1 MSKRGR
7 STEDGDQSSSGVG
20 TDDRDRQGQR
30 VQDPESPYA
39 RGEQAEGRTAS
50 GNRTASGKKRNT
62 GSTPRSDKSG
72 RGSEVDTG
80 TRRGRG
86 EKSTGESTR
95 SGSRSN
101 AS

>member
-1 MSKRGR
+1 MSRRGR
-7 STEDGDQSSSGVG
+7 NTVDGDQSSSGVG
-20 TDDRDRQGQR
+20 ADDRDRQGQR

-39 RGEQAEGRTAS
+39 RGEQAAGRDA
-50 GNRTASGKKRNT
+50 GAKRRST
-62 GSTPRSDKSG
+62 GSGERLDKSG
-72 RGSEVDTG
+72 RGSTVDTG

-86 EKSTGESTR
+86 EKATGESTR

>member
-1 MSKRGR
+1 MTKRDR
-7 STEDGDQSSSGVG
+7 NTVDGDQSSSGVG
-20 TDDRDRQGQR
+20 ADDRDRQGQR

-39 RGEQAEGRTAS
+39 RGEQASGRS
-50 GNRTASGKKRNT
+50 GSGRKRAT
-62 GSTPRSDKSG
+62 GSTPRLDKSG
-72 RGSEVDTG
+72 RGSTVDTG

-86 EKSTGESTR
+86 EKATGERTR